1 MKALSK
7 FLSFA
12 LFPLFIPLY
21 GIMLLTS
28 AEFFSY
34 YPELYIR
41 SSYLSVA
48 LFGTVIPMTSIL
60 ILYLLKIVSGMAL
73 KKKEDRTI
81 PYILTAISYLLCS
94 VSLYMLVFPIYVSS
108 VIIAVAIALI
118 TDAIVSRF
126 WKISAHM
133 TGIGAMLGGALCICY
148 HMHIFP
154 IICLLSI
161 ILLCGL
167 LATARLY
174 LKAHTPMQVIAGFA
188 NGFCCAI
195 LVPMINWEPIFRF
208 ITSKQV

>member
-1 MKALSK
+1 
-7 FLSFA
+7 
-12 LFPLFIPLY
+12 
-21 GIMLLTS
+21 
-28 AEFFSY
+28 
-34 YPELYIR
+34 
-41 SSYLSVA
+41 
-48 LFGTVIPMTSIL
+48 
-60 ILYLLKIVSGMAL
+60 MAL

-154 IICLLSI
+154 VICLLSI